1 MMDRPDDQDLIDLIA
16 ALKGGEVDPARREP
30 LLDRLRRDE
39 AFQEAFVD
47 EIRMLGMLKAVQST
61 EPRWLRL
68 HDELGWGS
76 GHRGADG
83 GHEDE
88 FMDRIR
94 GVLPRRKLGLR
105 PRWPLAAAAV
115 FVVGLAAALWPRGGP
130 EVPNTDG
137 RPAPVAVAPPP
148 PGGTSATVLAVVLKL
163 EGARWE
169 LEEGPPPVEGGIV
182 MARRLRLRSGFATL
196 AFLSGVTLT
205 LEGPA
210 DVDLVSMDRVFC
222 RRGKLRAR
230 VPRGAEGFV
239 VASPNSAVVDLGTE
253 FALNVEDGGKS
264 QVMVFEGMAE
274 AALLD
279 EEGSSRRT
287 QLVGR
292 SKSFD
297 LDPRSGR
304 IAEAGAEPGGFAP
317 APSLPIPALIL
328 DPSYA
333 GAILRSRPRGYWRF
347 ETLAD
352 GAIPSEVPGGPPMR
366 VNGPVAIDDAAG
378 NGCAVFRA
386 GAPEQFLSTDV
397 PWELAREPG
406 HAVELWFC
414 SEGYGYA
421 SLVGLFPPRELN
433 PPEQGSRFL
442 HTLLLETTAYDRQS
456 LHRPASL
463 RLLHRWPL
471 DVRVQENAYSSG
483 VYIPR
488 LWHHVVAQKRGD
500 RMEVY
505 LDGMPGRPLSLESD
519 SPALPCNL
527 VVGRRT
533 PDTLDPKDSRSFVG
547 RLDELAIYDHTLSA
561 EEVRHH
567 FRMADPG
574 PAPNDPRAGR
584 RSRGEPS
591 PSRLDRAARPLAQIC
606 LNLKGGVPCGDADS
620 R

>member
-1 MMDRPDDQDLIDLIA
+1 MMDRPDDHDRDLIDLIA
-16 ALKGGEVDPARREP
+16 ALKGEETDTSRREA
-30 LLDRLRRDE
+30 LLGRLRRDE
-39 AFQEAFVD
+39 AFQQAFVD
-47 EIRMLGMLKAVQST
+47 EIRMLGMLKAVQTT

-76 GHRGADG
+76 GRRGAVEAR
-83 GHEDE
+83 EDE

-94 GVLPRRKLGLR
+94 GVLPRRGPG
-105 PRWPLAAAAV
+105 PRRWWPLAAAAAL
-115 FVVGLAAALWPRGGP
+115 VVGLTGLLWPRGGP
-130 EVPNTDG
+130 E
-137 RPAPVAVAPPP
+137 APDKGGHPSSVAVSPTAT
-148 PGGTSATVLAVVLKL
+148 GGPRAAGLAVVLRM

-169 LEEGPPPVEGGIV
+169 LEGRAPPVEGGMV
-182 MARRLRLRSGFATL
+182 MAGRLRLRSGLATL

-222 RRGKLRAR
+222 RQGRLRAR
-230 VPRGAEGFV
+230 VPKGAEGFV

-253 FALNVEDGGKS
+253 FALNVDDGGRS
-264 QVMVFEGMAE
+264 RVMVFEGVAE

-297 LDPRSGR
+297 LDPHSGR

-317 APSLPIPALIL
+317 APSLPIPALAL

-333 GAILRSRPRGYWRF
+333 AAVLRSRPRGYWRF
-347 ETLAD
+347 ESLAD

-366 VNGPVAIDDAAG
+366 VNGPIAIDDAAG

-386 GAPEQFLSTDV
+386 GAPEQFLSSDA

-414 SEGYGYA
+414 SEGYSYA
-421 SLVGLFPPRELN
+421 SLVGLIPPRELN
-433 PPEQGSRFL
+433 PPEQSTRYL

-456 LHRPASL
+456 LHKPASI

-471 DVRVQENAYSSG
+471 DIQVQNNTYPAG

-488 LWHHVVAQKRGD
+488 RWHHVVAQKRGD

-505 LDGMPGRPLSLESD
+505 LDGVPGRPQSLESD
-519 SPALPCNL
+519 YPTLPCTL

-533 PDTLDPKDSRSFVG
+533 PETLNPKDSRSFVG
-547 RLDELAIYDHTLSA
+547 RLDELAIYDHTLTA
-561 EEVRHH
+561 EEVRLH
-567 FRMADPG
+567 FQMAT
-574 PAPNDPRAGR
+574 PRA
-584 RSRGEPS
+584 
-591 PSRLDRAARPLAQIC
+591 RPE
-606 LNLKGGVPCGDADS
+606 
-620 R
+620 